1 MSTLASLQASVDQDS
16 LIVAAVFAITANL
29 TLRMLVV
36 DLAGALSLGGLRNV
50 RHNKASN
57 LNAMKLGVAVSLAD
71 VNAAVYAP
79 VKILLGRT
87 CLVYRRLV
95 HCGMTSV
102 LLR

>member
-57 LNAMKLGVAVSLAD
+57 LNAL
-71 VNAAVYAP
+71 
-79 VKILLGRT
+79 
-87 CLVYRRLV
+87 
-95 HCGMTSV
+95 
-102 LLR
+102 